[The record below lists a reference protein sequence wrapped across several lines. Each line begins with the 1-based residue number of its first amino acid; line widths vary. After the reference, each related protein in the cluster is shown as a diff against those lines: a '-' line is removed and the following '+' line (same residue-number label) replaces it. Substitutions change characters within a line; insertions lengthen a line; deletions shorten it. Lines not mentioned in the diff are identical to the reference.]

1 MGRPGLRPGAGG
13 MDPRSPGHAASP
25 VSWKP
30 ALNPGDD
37 TSAFAWNPPARC
49 RSVAFMS
56 AQPAEP
62 DERHEVIHLGGM
74 EAAIVPI
81 DDYLRLRAIERRASP
96 EAREEAGIEA
106 SIAAHER
113 WV

>member
-1 MGRPGLRPGAGG
+1 
-13 MDPRSPGHAASP
+13 
-25 VSWKP
+25 
-30 ALNPGDD
+30 
-37 TSAFAWNPPARC
+37 
-49 RSVAFMS
+49 MS
-56 AQPAEP
+56 AQPAGP
-62 DERHEVIHLGGM
+62 GERHEVIHLGGM

-113 WV
+113 WVAAGRPGARSHADVMAELLAPGAGEG